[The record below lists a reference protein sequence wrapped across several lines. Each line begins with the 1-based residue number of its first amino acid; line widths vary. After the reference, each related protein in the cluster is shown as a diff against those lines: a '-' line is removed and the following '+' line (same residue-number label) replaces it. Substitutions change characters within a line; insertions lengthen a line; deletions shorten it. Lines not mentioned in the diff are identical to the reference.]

1 MTGQVVFLIH
11 FAASFIMM
19 GAMWFVQVAY
29 YPNLQY
35 VGGPEFIRYQQE
47 HIRRVSTVAWTML
60 VVELATAVVLPFFPG
75 SLERRGALA
84 ANLFLLSVIWWSTW
98 RVQVPL
104 HKVLEQGFDAAAH
117 RQLVQT
123 NWVRTVCYSLRG
135 ALLLTLM
142 LNDLAA
148 RRVVLPE

>member
-1 MTGQVVFLIH
+1 MAGQVIFLIH

-35 VGGPEFIRYQQE
+35 IGGPEFIRYQQE

-60 VVELATAVVLPFFPG
+60 FVELATAIALPFFPG
-75 SLERRGALA
+75 SLERRIAVT
-84 ANLFLLSVIWWSTW
+84 ANLLLLLVIWWSTW

-104 HKVLEQGFDAAAH
+104 HKTLERGFDAAAH
-117 RQLVQT
+117 RRLVQT
-123 NWVRTVCYSLRG
+123 NWLRTVCYSLRG
-135 ALLLTLM
+135 GLLLALM
-142 LNDLAA
+142 LTDLSW
-148 RRVVLPE
+148 RQSPLV